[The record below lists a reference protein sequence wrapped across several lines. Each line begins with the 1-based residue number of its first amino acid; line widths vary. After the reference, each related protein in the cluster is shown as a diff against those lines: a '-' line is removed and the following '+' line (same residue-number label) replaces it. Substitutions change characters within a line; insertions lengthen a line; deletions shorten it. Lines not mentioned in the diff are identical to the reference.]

1 MADTMEKVQRP
12 RRWRVL
18 AWGVGGLMLVGA
30 LGAGAAWLHYAPWF
44 SQVGA
49 QEPWV
54 LEVDPATGGWEAYVG
69 VPMDAMRA
77 QDSGWDSLPAPVAA
91 PAAWTDQ
98 VRAAL
103 ALRTWEARAGRYA
116 FTGEETGADIAR
128 RLADGARETV
138 ELVVPAHRL
147 PEVIASTV
155 GKQVW
160 ADESSLSQ
168 AFATD
173 SILWRIRPNT
183 YEVYWEIDA
192 KELVQKLLDASDA
205 WWTPERLAQA
215 KALNLTPR
223 EAVVLASIVQEE
235 THILAEAPIVA
246 GLYLNRLRT
255 GMMLQADPTLKFALG
270 DWAIQRLLDADKAVE
285 SPYNTYRYGGLPPG
299 PIRVPESAYV
309 DAVLQ
314 PAVHNHLF
322 MCARADGQPGHAF
335 APDYA
340 THLRNA
346 RAYQEMLNRNGI
358 FR

>member
-1 MADTMEKVQRP
+1 MTETKKTAQRP
-12 RRWRVL
+12 RRWRWL
-18 AWGVGGLMLVGA
+18 AWAAGGLMVAGA
-30 LGAGAAWLHYAPWF
+30 LGAWAVWMRYAPWF
-44 SQVGA
+44 STVSA
-49 QEPWV
+49 QAPWV
-54 LEVDPATGGWEAYVG
+54 LEVEPGSGAWAAYLG
-69 VPMDAMRA
+69 APLDAMHA
-77 QDSGWDSLPAPVAA
+77 QDSGWDSLAVPDPA

-103 ALRTWEARAGRYA
+103 ALRAWEARPGRYA
-116 FTGEETGADIAR
+116 FAGDETGADIAR

-138 ELVVPAHRL
+138 ELVVPAHRM
-147 PEVIASTV
+147 PAVIASTV

-160 ADESSLSQ
+160 ADEKALSA
-168 AFATD
+168 AFASD
-173 SILWRIRPNT
+173 SVMWRIRPNT
-183 YEVYWEIDA
+183 YEVYWEISA
-192 KELVQKLLDASDA
+192 EELVQKLLNASDA
-205 WWTPERLAQA
+205 WWTPERLARAQA
-215 KALNLTPR
+215 LQLTPR
-223 EAVVLASIVQEE
+223 EVVVLASIVQEE
-235 THILAEAPIVA
+235 THLLDEAPIVA

-270 DWAIQRLLDADKAVE
+270 DWSIQRLLDADKAVE

-314 PAVHNHLF
+314 PAEHNHLF